1 MIFEKQILK
10 RYRAAAFRR
19 YDDTGTARYFG
30 PEDFPGL
37 IAEPVSFPNRAGD
50 LLAGWFYSCFAP
62 KEGRLV
68 VFDHGIGGGHRSYMK
83 EIALLAE
90 AGYRVF
96 AYDHTGCMASGGECT
111 RGMSGSLAD
120 LDDALSYL
128 RETHGIPDESISVIG
143 HSWGGFAALN
153 ISRYHPFLSHVVAIS
168 GFLSVPRLLASSLG
182 GFPLPAPYREAICA
196 LERDVN
202 PGYADSDAISSLAG
216 SGAKVLLIYSDNDP
230 EKAPLRSS
238 VRSLFPKEQFHLPS
252 GKGQASQSSLHP
264 RGGRAS
270 VRVRAGAFPEIK
282 AQTAEDRG
290 TARGVPRLLRLGRDD
305 RAGSRRMGEDPGPS
319 RLLTLP
325 AKSRAVE
332 NLAAEIRREKSSP
345 EARDRPCFRGGF
357 LFFAYFSSTVGS
369 VRTPNFLR
377 LYW

>member
-230 EKAPLRSS
+230 LIRKKLHYDPLYEAFSQKSNFTFLLEKGKLHNPHYTREAVGLLSAYMRELSRKS
-238 VRSLFPKEQFHLPS
+238 KRRQLKTEEQRAAF
-252 GKGQASQSSLHP
+252 
-264 RGGRAS
+264 RAS
-270 VRVRAGAFPEIK
+270 FDWDAMT
-282 AQTAEDRG
+282 AQDPDVWEKILDH
-290 TARGVPRLLRLGRDD
+290 LG
-305 RAGSRRMGEDPGPS
+305 S
-319 RLLTLP
+319 
-325 AKSRAVE
+325 
-332 NLAAEIRREKSSP
+332 
-345 EARDRPCFRGGF
+345 
-357 LFFAYFSSTVGS
+357 
-369 VRTPNFLR
+369 
-377 LYW
+377 